1 MLQSMGL
8 QWVRHDLVTE
18 QHRFTVC
25 KVISSFCFFLTYE
38 VGIISMPC
46 WIFISHSKSGSAPV
60 FCTFNVMKYLWK
72 FIFKWNLRFEVA
84 TVSLRILCKLLK
96 ILYRV
101 IARHGTQS
109 DCVLWGQFQNIANV
123 YPSTK
128 SFQSCPTL
136 CDHIDSS
143 PPGFPVPGILQ
154 ARTLEWVAIS
164 FSNAWKW
171 KVKVKLLSRVRLFAT
186 PWTAAHQAPP
196 SMGFS
201 RQEYWSGVP

>member
-8 QWVRHDLVTE
+8 QWVRHDLATE
-18 QHRFTVC
+18 QQHRFTVC

-123 YPSTK
+123 YPSR
-128 SFQSCPTL
+128 SVVYNNFS
-136 CDHIDSS
+136 
-143 PPGFPVPGILQ
+143 ILQ
-154 ARTLEWVAIS
+154 QWFFKLFFMRHYSHFRTILEDKGWRGEGQECHPLDLPFPAPEVAPKHLQEHTLQMS
-164 FSNAWKW
+164 VLYSGSKFCAW
-171 KVKVKLLSRVRLFAT
+171 
-186 PWTAAHQAPP
+186 
-196 SMGFS
+196 
-201 RQEYWSGVP
+201 